1 MNNEIYIKIL
11 LTNFILLLTSGI
23 IFPGY
28 GQANF
33 PVIPNPVTPNQR
45 QPQGPLPPP
54 PQENPLQI
62 NPPETNPSENN
73 FDNSSETVS
82 EIIDIKGFKFTGN
95 TEAVMNQK
103 KLCKVLEDFFL
114 NQPPHQKSTSP
125 QLSSETKDCLIN
137 IEKTTFSQLLQA
149 ASKITALYIKEGYG
163 TSGAYIPAQDIKDGI
178 IKIQIVEGSLQEI
191 RIGRKGDST
200 NYLNDNYIRSRIALA
215 TAKPLNLKNLQ
226 EALQLLGLNPLIKS
240 VSAELSAGTKPGT
253 NLLRVLIEEENR
265 DKGKIIVDNSRNPS
279 VGTFRRGVERARG
292 NLTGIGD
299 TLNLAYENTDGSNA
313 IDISYTVPINPRNG
327 SISLSYGNTN
337 SNIVEPPFNDLDIDA
352 NSSNLELS
360 LRQPIVQNANDKF
373 IQEIALGL
381 TFSHRESNTSISDVN
396 FPISLGADAQGN
408 TRISALRFFQDWTKS
423 SLKEVFSAKSQ
434 FSLGLGVFD
443 ATINNKEPD
452 SRFFAWRGQFFWLR
466 SLSTES
472 DNQRLSPKLLI
483 KSDVQLANRALLP
496 LEQFTLGGIYSVR
509 GYRQDA
515 IFSDNGIFASAD
527 FQLPI
532 YSNNNQKNILQLIP
546 FIDIGT
552 TWNSSNIRDSTTNTL
567 ASLGLG
573 VEWKMDNKFSA
584 RLDYGIPLIDIQS
597 RNRTWQENGFYFSLQ
612 YNPF

>member
-279 VGTFRRGVERARG
+279 VGTFRRGIERRRS

-299 TLNLAYENTDGSNA
+299 SLNLAYENTDGSNA

-466 SLSTES
+466 SLSRES
-472 DNQRLSPKLLI
+472 ENQKLSPKLLI

>member
-1 MNNEIYIKIL
+1 M
-11 LTNFILLLTSGI
+11 
-23 IFPGY
+23 
-28 GQANF
+28 
-33 PVIPNPVTPNQR
+33 R
-45 QPQGPLPPP
+45 LP
-54 PQENPLQI
+54 
-62 NPPETNPSENN
+62 
-73 FDNSSETVS
+73 
-82 EIIDIKGFKFTGN
+82 
-95 TEAVMNQK
+95 
-103 KLCKVLEDFFL
+103 C
-114 NQPPHQKSTSP
+114 
-125 QLSSETKDCLIN
+125 
-137 IEKTTFSQLLQA
+137 
-149 ASKITALYIKEGYG
+149 
-163 TSGAYIPAQDIKDGI
+163 
-178 IKIQIVEGSLQEI
+178 
-191 RIGRKGDST
+191 
-200 NYLNDNYIRSRIALA
+200 
-215 TAKPLNLKNLQ
+215 
-226 EALQLLGLNPLIKS
+226 
-240 VSAELSAGTKPGT
+240 
-253 NLLRVLIEEENR
+253 
-265 DKGKIIVDNSRNPS
+265 
-279 VGTFRRGVERARG
+279 
-292 NLTGIGD
+292 
-299 TLNLAYENTDGSNA
+299 
-313 IDISYTVPINPRNG
+313 PRNG